1 MNAAKRRELIL
12 SYLKS
17 SSTPTSASSLAALL
31 KVSRQIIVSDV
42 ALLRAGGMNISA
54 TPRGYILSE
63 NDSDKSA
70 HSFEGILACKHTAAQ
85 LQEEL
90 YTIVDFGAEIIDVT
104 IEHSLYGQ
112 LSGKLNINS
121 RYDADLFLEKI
132 RNNADLPLSS
142 LTEGI
147 HLHKIGCKDKKTFD
161 LIKESLDSKKMLI
174 K

>member
-1 MNAAKRRELIL
+1 MNASKRRELIL

-17 SSTPTSASSLAALL
+17 SSTPTSASSLASLL

-70 HSFEGILACKHTAAQ
+70 HGFEGILACKHTAAQ

-147 HLHKIGCKDKKTFD
+147 HLHKIGCKDKKTFE
-161 LIKESLDSKKMLI
+161 LIKESLDSKRMLI